1 MDTGLLGANISSLA
15 IKIVLLSKIR
25 AMVYQKT
32 LYCLKRKKKK
42 KVSRTIHRLEQ
53 YELMNILTSLEALV
67 EC

>member
-1 MDTGLLGANISSLA
+1 M
-15 IKIVLLSKIR
+15 SK
-25 AMVYQKT
+25 
-32 LYCLKRKKKK
+32 KKEKK